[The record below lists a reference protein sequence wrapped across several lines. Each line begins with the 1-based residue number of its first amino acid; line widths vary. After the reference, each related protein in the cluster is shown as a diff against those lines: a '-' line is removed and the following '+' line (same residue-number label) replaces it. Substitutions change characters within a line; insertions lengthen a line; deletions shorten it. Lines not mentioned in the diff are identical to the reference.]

1 MTRIIPRRKKHII
14 PLIVIG
20 IILSVILVPYTEY
33 FWYVLID
40 PYVCSGCERGTANSN
55 AKLVYTNFATYMTK
69 CEVKNVIINDG
80 IYFGSLAYSSP
91 EETYYRNYYEY
102 ALLDG
107 SEEDIVKFLR
117 CLMGGT
123 EKSGNYGYFCVIVKG
138 GEPIQSF
145 WCRDEKLLYY
155 KDNFAAIV
163 EIIPD
168 KERYDGAAF
177 YTGGAI
183 TGGYPTYNIDH
194 KTKPPLG
201 HTSHLPI
208 QIILRDTAEE
218 FVTYFAYALIIFSPL
233 IILLLVSLFVHR
245 YYTPSENK
253 YNAQSVFEAA
263 EVYVSEYK
271 NTLPDMKYSGVLKA
285 RRDEPE
291 ICFDGSAEDF
301 SAFLSNIAVDKSKN
315 YYTVKIENGKV
326 SESRFSVSRRLLK
339 GVRCKGVYIRKE
351 EKSNAYQ

>member
-14 PLIVIG
+14 PLTVIG
-20 IILSVILVPYTEY
+20 IILSVVLLPYTEY

-40 PYVCSGCERGTANSN
+40 PYVCSGCEQGTANSN
-55 AKLVYTNFATYMTK
+55 AKLVYTNFITYKTN
-69 CEVKNVIINDG
+69 CEANNITVNDG
-80 IYFGSLAYSSP
+80 IYFGNLSYPSW
-91 EETYYRNYYEY
+91 EESNYRNYYEY

-123 EKSGNYGYFCVIVKG
+123 EKSGNYGYFCVIVKD
-138 GEPIQSF
+138 GEPFQSF

-163 EIIPD
+163 ESIPEE
-168 KERYDGAAF
+168 ERYDGAAF

-201 HTSHLPI
+201 HTSPLPI
-208 QIILRDTAEE
+208 QIILRDTAKE

-245 YYTPSENK
+245 FYTAKEYRN
-253 YNAQSVFEAA
+253 NAQAVFEAA
-263 EVYVSEYK
+263 EAYVSECK

-301 SAFLSNIAVDKSKN
+301 SAFLSNIVVDKSKN

-339 GVRCKGVYIRKE
+339 GAECGGTYIRKE
-351 EKSNAYQ
+351 EKNNAYQ

>member
-1 MTRIIPRRKKHII
+1 MTRIIPRRKNHII

-20 IILSVILVPYTEY
+20 IILSVVLLPYTDY
-33 FWYVLID
+33 FGYGLID
-40 PYVCSGCERGTANSN
+40 PYVCIGCERGTANSN

-69 CEVKNVIINDG
+69 CEVKNVNINDG
-80 IYFGSLAYSSP
+80 IYFGSLSYSSR

-123 EKSGNYGYFCVIVKG
+123 EKSGNYGYFCVIVKDG
-138 GEPIQSF
+138 KPFQSF

-163 EIIPD
+163 ESIPEE
-168 KERYDGAAF
+168 ERYDGAAF

-201 HTSHLPI
+201 QTSHLPI

-218 FVTYFAYALIIFSPL
+218 FVTHFAYALILFSPL

-245 YYTPSENK
+245 YYTPGEYI
-253 YNAQSVFEAA
+253 YNAQAVFEAA
-263 EVYVSEYK
+263 QAYVSECK
-271 NTLPDMKYSGVLKA
+271 NTLPDMKYSEVLKA
-285 RRDEPE
+285 RKDEPE

-301 SAFLSNIAVDKSKN
+301 SAYLSNIAVDKSKN

-339 GVRCKGVYIRKE
+339 GAKCGGVYIRKE
-351 EKSNAYQ
+351 EKNNAYQ